1 MYPQGALMRPRVVR
15 GERLASFNVS
25 PKTPIIN
32 QYYNKVLVTKDNKID
47 QVWFFSVFNETHQ
60 ELSGIGYK

>member
-47 QVWFFSVFNETHQ
+47 QVWFFLSSMKRIQ